1 VSEPD
6 DDIVVKM
13 FGTEALTPALRSSVI
28 DVCVAAH
35 ESEEFHKLFTYIE
48 SGGRHFLA
56 YRGAELVSHAV
67 VTTRW
72 VQPEGER
79 ILQTAFVDAVSTLP
93 QYEGRGYGSAA
104 MRRLAAEIDDY
115 EIACLQTDRV
125 GFYDRLGWE
134 LWQGPLAGRG
144 EDGLIPTPDQQ
155 GVMVLRLPRTP
166 PLRLDTRLTIEPQP
180 ERIWE

>member
-1 VSEPD
+1 MNGSCIP
-6 DDIVVKM
+6 
-13 FGTEALTPALRSSVI
+13 RSS
-28 DVCVAAH
+28 
-35 ESEEFHKLFTYIE
+35 
-48 SGGRHFLA
+48 
-56 YRGAELVSHAV
+56 
-67 VTTRW
+67 TR
-72 VQPEGER
+72 
-79 ILQTAFVDAVSTLP
+79 STLP
-93 QYEGRGYGSAA
+93 QYEGGATEARPCG
-104 MRRLAAEIDDY
+104 RLAAESTTTRSR
-115 EIACLQTDRV
+115 ALQTDRV